1 MSPHN
6 AIPSKCGLG
15 MKEQYKCPLRLIH
28 SLSASSERLV
38 IKYFVY
44 SSDEESANNENHK
57 NKVKRVFFFIAS
69 VFYCL
74 SLSMSKNVKDLF
86 HTRLF

>member
-15 MKEQYKCPLRLIH
+15 MMEQYKCPLRLIH
-28 SLSASSERLV
+28 SLSASSEGLV

-44 SSDEESANNENHK
+44 SSDKESANNENHPHEK
-57 NKVKRVFFFIAS
+57 KECF
-69 VFYCL
+69 
-74 SLSMSKNVKDLF
+74 M
-86 HTRLF
+86 